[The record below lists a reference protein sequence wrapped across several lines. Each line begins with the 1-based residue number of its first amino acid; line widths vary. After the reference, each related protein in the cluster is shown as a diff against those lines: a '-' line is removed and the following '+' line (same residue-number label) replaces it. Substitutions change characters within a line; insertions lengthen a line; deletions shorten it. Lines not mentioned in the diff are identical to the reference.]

1 MTSFHE
7 WIRTWRKVLPLVFGI
22 LLVSSDKLLYADP
35 FHLDSFYNKGTLRI
49 EMDNDAI
56 WDKDSNFTNG
66 WSFQYH
72 TVRYAT
78 WEETRAPAFI
88 KWVGNHFPT
97 LAADDSIVRYGQGI
111 GQNMIT
117 PGDLT
122 HPNPPEG
129 DLPYAGTLT
138 YTLNWQSFNPGR
150 ARIFQVTAGIL
161 GPESFAG
168 EFQKYTHNDLGRG
181 TDPKGWDTQRDTEP
195 VLNLAYAHVWRLVQA
210 GNYTNDWAG
219 QMFAGPAV
227 YVGNL
232 FTGVDVALGL
242 RWGWNI
248 QEGFNSFPA
257 PPGYGFYTSPLLPK
271 PAIASRHSVELI
283 LVGVASGIV
292 YSVLY
297 DGSIITGD
305 DRHVEREDVV
315 FSGIIGI
322 NYHYYDFFSIR
333 LAFNLETDI
342 IDEDTLPQA
351 LPGKVKTGA
360 DNSYGSLMID
370 VHF

>member
-1 MTSFHE
+1 
-7 WIRTWRKVLPLVFGI
+7 
-22 LLVSSDKLLYADP
+22 
-35 FHLDSFYNKGTLRI
+35 
-49 EMDNDAI
+49 
-56 WDKDSNFTNG
+56 
-66 WSFQYH
+66 
-72 TVRYAT
+72 
-78 WEETRAPAFI
+78 
-88 KWVGNHFPT
+88 
-97 LAADDSIVRYGQGI
+97 
-111 GQNMIT
+111 
-117 PGDLT
+117 
-122 HPNPPEG
+122 
-129 DLPYAGTLT
+129 
-138 YTLNWQSFNPGR
+138 
-150 ARIFQVTAGIL
+150 
-161 GPESFAG
+161 
-168 EFQKYTHNDLGRG
+168 
-181 TDPKGWDTQRDTEP
+181 
-195 VLNLAYAHVWRLVQA
+195 VQA

-257 PPGYGFYTSPLLPK
+257 PPGYGFYTSTLLPK